1 MKRPLPI
8 VLALLAILPTNT
20 FADEP
25 GEKVLR
31 ELDAAARPSATRSL
45 VRQTIHTSGGAE
57 RTFTLE
63 ISTSADEE
71 ELLLVYTEPARVKGI
86 SFLMLNGRSD
96 TWTFNPKTRRVRKL
110 TSSTRKRRV
119 NGSDFTYED
128 FGDAGQMG
136 EDYSADYDGEET
148 LEGELCDR
156 IVLVPKPGGP
166 SYSKVIAWVG
176 RDPRVVRRADYY
188 DEDGEAFKRLIAT
201 DVRIV
206 DGAPTPHDLVMK
218 SLRGDRS
225 TRMQL
230 VDVERGFEFG
240 DDTFTLDHL
249 RGR

>member
-1 MKRPLPI
+1 MKRFPTIL
-8 VLALLAILPTNT
+8 LALPAILVTNT
-20 FADEP
+20 FADEA

-31 ELDAAARPSATRSL
+31 QLDAAARPSATRSL
-45 VRQTIHTSGGAE
+45 VRQTIRTSGGAE
-57 RTFTLE
+57 RAFTLE
-63 ISTSADEE
+63 ICTSADEE
-71 ELLLVYTEPARVKGI
+71 ELLLVYTEPARVKGV

-110 TSSTRKRRV
+110 TSSTQKRRV

-128 FGDAGQMG
+128 FGDAGKMG

-166 SYSKVIAWVG
+166 SYSKVIAWVS
-176 RDPRVVRRADYY
+176 REPRVVRRADYY
-188 DEDGEAFKRLIAT
+188 DEEGEELKRLIAT
-201 DVRIV
+201 DVRLV
-206 DGAPTPHDLVMK
+206 DGAPTPHDLLMK

-230 VDVERGFEFG
+230 VEVERNLEFNG
-240 DDTFTLDHL
+240 GIFTLDHL
-249 RGR
+249 QGR